1 MSDSSDLELSSCW
14 VVDPG
19 YILKV
24 QPQGFPDGLN
34 VKHETNT
41 ESVMTRNFSP
51 EQLETE
57 MGKITYG

>member
-1 MSDSSDLELSSCW
+1 M
-14 VVDPG
+14 DPG

-24 QPQGFPDGLN
+24 EPKGFPDGLN

-41 ESVMTRNFSP
+41 ESVMTQSFSP